1 MEDVGSI
8 EDDLEEL
15 SSLRRHRIDLLNEK
29 KYRSIGRNLINPVS
43 PSIEQETDYALS
55 DAAARINDARKVIE
69 NAHNERL
76 EDNLRRLSDKM
87 LDLDEIEISGLENRV
102 RSAEERHQKLEMES
116 RLAIEER
123 RIRDRIDLERRKRF
137 DILSS
142 EVKKRVSAEIEEEFK
157 HRLSSLEMRVKLEY
171 ESEIERLD
179 RRLELELSDAYSRA
193 SNVKLEA
200 RKAELQTEMRERL
213 SLYRRR
219 KEIEI
224 SDRIEEER
232 RRATLE
238 IETKIKQEMNEIE
251 TMAILEIDQDL
262 LAWYS
267 AEKESMERIA
277 EMRKRETTLARWAEV
292 ERKIQ
297 ASRSGR
303 ILDLKNKL
311 NRIKNSENQDLDV
324 DELVS
329 TALSKWDRIVD
340 DTISRFNQ

>member
-15 SSLRRHRIDLLNEK
+15 SSLRRQRIDLLNEK
-29 KYRSIGRNLINPVS
+29 KYRSIGGNLINPES
-43 PSIEQETDYALS
+43 PPIGQGTDYALS

-76 EDNLRRLSDKM
+76 EDNLRRLSDRM
-87 LDLDEIEISGLENRV
+87 LDLNEIEISELENRV

-123 RIRDRIDLERRKRF
+123 RIRDRIDLERRKRV

-142 EVKKRVSAEIEEEFK
+142 EVKKRVSAEIEEEFR

-171 ESEIERLD
+171 DSEIERLD
-179 RRLELELSDAYSRA
+179 RRLELELSDAYSKA
-193 SNVKLEA
+193 SKMKLEA

-238 IETKIKQEMNEIE
+238 IETNIKKEMNEIE
-251 TMAILEIDQDL
+251 AMAILEIDQDL

-267 AEKESMERIA
+267 AEKESMDRIA
-277 EMRKRETTLARWAEV
+277 EMRKRETLLARWAEV

-297 ASRSGR
+297 ASRSSQ

-311 NRIKNSENQDLDV
+311 NRIKNNENQDLDV

-329 TALSKWDRIVD
+329 TALSEWDRIVD

>member
-15 SSLRRHRIDLLNEK
+15 SSLRRQRIDLLNEK
-29 KYRSIGRNLINPVS
+29 KYRSIGRNLINPMSS
-43 PSIEQETDYALS
+43 PMGLETDYALS

-76 EDNLRRLSDKM
+76 EDNLRRLSDRM
-87 LDLDEIEISGLENRV
+87 LDLNEIEISDVENRV

-123 RIRDRIDLERRKRF
+123 RIRDRIDLERRKRV

-142 EVKKRVSAEIEEEFK
+142 EVKKRVSAEIEEEFR

-171 ESEIERLD
+171 DSEIERLD
-179 RRLELELSDAYSRA
+179 RKLELELSDAYSKA
-193 SNVKLEA
+193 SKMKLEA

-232 RRATLE
+232 RRATLKSR
-238 IETKIKQEMNEIE
+238 TNIKKEMNEIE
-251 TMAILEIDQDL
+251 AMAILEIDQDL

-267 AEKESMERIA
+267 AEKESMDRIA
-277 EMRKRETTLARWAEV
+277 EMRKRETLLARWAEV

-297 ASRSGR
+297 ASRSSQ

-311 NRIKNSENQDLDV
+311 NRIKNNENQDLDV

-329 TALSKWDRIVD
+329 TALSEWDRIVD

>member
-29 KYRSIGRNLINPVS
+29 KYRSIGRNLVNPVS
-43 PSIEQETDYALS
+43 PPVEQETDYALS

-87 LDLDEIEISGLENRV
+87 LDLNEIEISGLENRV

-123 RIRDRIDLERRKRF
+123 RIRDRIDLERRKSF

-157 HRLSSLEMRVKLEY
+157 NRLSSLEMRVKLEY
-171 ESEIERLD
+171 QSEIERLD
-179 RRLELELSDAYSRA
+179 RRLELELSDAYSKA
-193 SNVKLEA
+193 SNMKLEA

>member
-29 KYRSIGRNLINPVS
+29 KYPSIGRNLIYPVS
-43 PSIEQETDYALS
+43 PPTEQETDYALS

-137 DILSS
+137 DIISS

-171 ESEIERLD
+171 DSEIERLD

-340 DTISRFNQ
+340 DTVSRFNQ

>member
-1 MEDVGSI
+1 MQIFIILYDIYKKIITAGTYKTSSI
-8 EDDLEEL
+8 KVAE
-15 SSLRRHRIDLLNEK
+15 
-29 KYRSIGRNLINPVS
+29 
-43 PSIEQETDYALS
+43 
-55 DAAARINDARKVIE
+55 AAKVIE

-76 EDNLRRLSDKM
+76 EDNLRRLSDRM
-87 LDLDEIEISGLENRV
+87 LDLNEIEISELESRV

-123 RIRDRIDLERRKRF
+123 RIRDRIDLERRKRV

-142 EVKKRVSAEIEEEFK
+142 EVKKRVSAEIEEEFR

-171 ESEIERLD
+171 DSEIERLD
-179 RRLELELSDAYSRA
+179 RRLELELSDAYSKA
-193 SNVKLEA
+193 SKMKLEA

-238 IETKIKQEMNEIE
+238 IETNIKKEMNEIE
-251 TMAILEIDQDL
+251 AMAILEIDQDL

-267 AEKESMERIA
+267 AEKESMDRIA
-277 EMRKRETTLARWAEV
+277 EMRKRETLLARWAEV

-297 ASRSGR
+297 ASRSSQ

-311 NRIKNSENQDLDV
+311 NRIKNNENQDLDV

-329 TALSKWDRIVD
+329 TALSEWDRIVD

>member
-15 SSLRRHRIDLLNEK
+15 SSLRRHRIDLVNEK
-29 KYRSIGRNLINPVS
+29 KYRSIGRNLINPVG
-43 PSIEQETDYALS
+43 PPTGQETNYALS
-55 DAAARINDARKVIE
+55 DAAARINDSRKVIE

-87 LDLDEIEISGLENRV
+87 LDLNEIEISELENRV

-123 RIRDRIDLERRKRF
+123 RIRDRIDLERRKRV

-142 EVKKRVSAEIEEEFK
+142 EVKKRVSAEIEEEFR

-171 ESEIERLD
+171 DSEIERLD
-179 RRLELELSDAYSRA
+179 RRLELELSDAYSQA
-193 SNVKLEA
+193 SNMKLEA

-277 EMRKRETTLARWAEV
+277 EMRKRETSLARWAEV

-297 ASRSGR
+297 ASRSSQ

-311 NRIKNSENQDLDV
+311 NRIKNNENQDLDV

-329 TALSKWDRIVD
+329 TALSKWDSIVD
-340 DTISRFNQ
+340 DIISRFNQ